1 MIVSRTIDEETRNGV
16 RMKAFILGFPTFLG
30 EGRGLVQI
38 FTGSGLARD
47 VYILTE
53 IKSNPME
60 TGLVTRVPELAA
72 ILQEDLALP
81 GPEPLTAGEWYAHYG
96 PFSYHDD
103 IGPAGFTTIPLG
115 WEEGRFTDPISG
127 REVVPDDEAEAL
139 RKRLSL
145 PPVEEVLEALG
156 ERA

>member
-1 MIVSRTIDEETRNGV
+1 
-16 RMKAFILGFPTFLG
+16 MKAFILGFPTFLG

-38 FTGSGLARD
+38 FTGSSLVRD
-47 VYILTE
+47 VYVLTE

-60 TGLVTRVPELAA
+60 TGLVTRVPELAE

-81 GPEPLTAGEWYAHYG
+81 GPEPLIAGEWYAHYG
-96 PFSYHDD
+96 PFSYFDD
-103 IGPAGFTTIPLG
+103 IGPASFTTIPLG
-115 WEEGRFTDPISG
+115 WEGGRFTDPISD
-127 REVVPDDEAEAL
+127 RKVVPDAEADAL
-139 RKRLSL
+139 RERLSL